1 MKKRQKVLFWITIFL
16 LLIFPAG
23 FVAIGAAQAKESAP
37 GDLLYPVDLTLEE
50 IELLLAND
58 EKDVELYTQQLEER
72 IEEMKKVLEE
82 GDSEEIED
90 AMHNAKELYEV
101 KLEALN
107 ELLESICEEDNSECD
122 DKLVEKVTTV
132 GESTLKHIAVLSEVY
147 NKLVEKGNETA
158 AESVL
163 MAMEKSLN
171 GHEKALEAVLK
182 DKKSDGDGELELN
195 EQQLELMN
203 KFKDKKE
210 EAQEKINLA
219 KERGKGQGQN
229 K

>member
-1 MKKRQKVLFWITIFL
+1 MKKRQKFLVWVTIFL

-50 IELLLAND
+50 IELLLASD

-72 IEEMKKVLEE
+72 IEEMRKVLEE

-107 ELLESICEEDNSECD
+107 ELLDSMCEEGNGECD
-122 DKLVEKVTTV
+122 EETVEKVTKV
-132 GESTLKHIAVLSEVY
+132 GESTLKHIIVLSEVY
-147 NKLVEKGNETA
+147 SKLVEKGNENA

-163 MAMEKSLN
+163 VAMEKSLN

-182 DKKSDGDGELELN
+182 GGNKNEDGDGEVELN
-195 EQQLELMN
+195 EQQMELMN

-219 KERGKGQGQN
+219 KERGKGQN